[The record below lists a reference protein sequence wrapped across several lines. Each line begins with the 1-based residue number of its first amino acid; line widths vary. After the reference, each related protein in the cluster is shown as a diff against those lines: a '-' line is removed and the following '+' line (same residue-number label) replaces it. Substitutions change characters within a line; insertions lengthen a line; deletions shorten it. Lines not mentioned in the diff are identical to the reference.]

1 MIRVLI
7 ADDELQARKR
17 LHRLLGGME
26 NVAIAGEAR
35 NGAEVLEFLSEN
47 QVDVVLLDVRMP
59 QLDGTEAMALWP
71 EDGPQII
78 FTTAHAEHA
87 LEAFDGG
94 AVDYVLK
101 PVDPARLRTALERAL
116 ERRRSAPKTPPQRIS
131 LSTPSGLVLLRPA
144 EVIAVR
150 LDGVSTSV
158 STDRGSFFTD
168 SSLADLESRF
178 AGALRRVH
186 RQALVNLDRVLRL
199 QDNGSGGY
207 TAHTDDGSSV
217 PVSRRYAR
225 ELRRELEGER
235 EA

>member
-47 QVDVVLLDVRMP
+47 KVDVVLLDVRMP
-59 QLDGTEAMALWP
+59 QLTGTEAMALWP

-94 AVDYVLK
+94 AADYVLK
-101 PVDPARLRTALERAL
+101 P
-116 ERRRSAPKTPPQRIS
+116 
-131 LSTPSGLVLLRPA
+131 
-144 EVIAVR
+144 
-150 LDGVSTSV
+150 
-158 STDRGSFFTD
+158 
-168 SSLADLESRF
+168 
-178 AGALRRVH
+178 
-186 RQALVNLDRVLRL
+186 
-199 QDNGSGGY
+199 
-207 TAHTDDGSSV
+207 
-217 PVSRRYAR
+217 
-225 ELRRELEGER
+225 
-235 EA
+235 